1 MSEFNLS
8 VSESAISAEQ
18 ALANS
23 LDTHPEQVGKEISA
37 LKDAFTENKEG
48 LGAHADEIQ
57 KLLEDMG
64 EMCDSAGILV
74 KKLVL
79 KLQTDI
85 MFRRS
90 RIDDNTYGR
99 SR

>member
-8 VSESAISAEQ
+8 VSEEAISAEQ
-18 ALANS
+18 ALVSA
-23 LDTHPEQVGKEISA
+23 LDSHPEQVGKEITA
-37 LKDAFTENKEG
+37 LKDAFMENKEG
-48 LGAHADEIQ
+48 LGAHADDIQ

-90 RIDDNTYGR
+90 RIDDNAYGR

>member
-1 MSEFNLS
+1 MSEFNLA
-8 VSESAISAEQ
+8 VSEEVITSQ
-18 ALANS
+18 MALAS
-23 LDTHPEQVGKEISA
+23 ALDSHPEQVGKEISN
-37 LKDAFTENKEG
+37 LKNTFMENKEG
-48 LGAHADEIQ
+48 LGPHADKIQ

-64 EMCDSAGILV
+64 EMCDSSGILV

-79 KLQTDI
+79 KLQTDA

-90 RIDDNTYGR
+90 RLDENSYGR